1 MDKKKNVTTPNRP
14 MQGTRL
20 RHFIASGGKPSDYK
34 ACKGSNAG
42 CEDVDDKE
50 NDGDEDDK

>member
-1 MDKKKNVTTPNRP
+1 MAEVKNVKTPNKP

-20 RHFIASGGKPSDYK
+20 RNFIASGGKPSEYK

-42 CEDVDDKE
+42 CAPMKK
-50 NDGDEDDK
+50 GKKK